1 MEGHLN
7 ELGYV
12 EGEGEQSDW
21 DDVDQ
26 QPPGDFNSVSI
37 QFNFYDSVGRFS
49 LIFIALPDTG
59 HRMGNRSIVV
69 GPTDGDVALAGHSKS
84 HVPGVHGVQGH
95 VPRVKSSQLCVTL
108 QFAM

>member
-1 MEGHLN
+1 MRLLYSGAHNIIPNDYHLSTITVISN
-7 ELGYV
+7 N
-12 EGEGEQSDW
+12 DM
-21 DDVDQ
+21 
-26 QPPGDFNSVSI
+26 
-37 QFNFYDSVGRFS
+37 
-49 LIFIALPDTG
+49 PDTG
-59 HRMGNRSIVV
+59 HRMGNCSIVV